1 MFSTLKKPYPFT
13 GNIKRYFI
21 SNFFIGCFVA
31 LFLIVFQPF
40 GTAFWETDNKT
51 LKRAGFG
58 LVSFIIPSF
67 LNIFVILF
75 ISGKSGEDKWNVW
88 KEILSIVVILCF
100 IAMGN
105 LVYGKLLGIM
115 PLTLKAYFGALLT
128 TCLIGVF
135 PVTAHVL
142 FKQKRLQKVNEEEAG
157 KINEQLKTREL
168 FQETIIPVTGEK
180 EIALDEEKIDPPAQ
194 LALLAE
200 NGKDKLM
207 LAPDELICIAAADN
221 YSTIYYLEKGLKK
234 KMLIRSS
241 LKRLESQISGKKIIR

>member
-51 LKRAGFG
+51 LKLAGFG

-67 LNIFVILF
+67 LSIF
-75 ISGKSGEDKWNVW
+75 
-88 KEILSIVVILCF
+88 VILCF